1 MLQLRYLIDL
11 TLRQSVGRSFL
22 TERMWARLEPL
33 LPSEQDRM
41 GRPRLDNR
49 PIIEAILWKHR
60 TGAPWRDL
68 PEFFGLWNTVFTRFT
83 RWNRSG
89 VWQRV
94 LEALRGEADCE
105 SIMVDRTV
113 IPAYQHAD
121 GAEGGPTSKQ
131 WGVHAA
137 VSRLVST

>member
-1 MLQLRYLIDL
+1 M
-11 TLRQSVGRSFL
+11 GRTFL

-41 GRPRLDNR
+41 VRPRLDNR
-49 PIIEAILWKHR
+49 LIVEAIIWKHW

-68 PEFFGLWNTVFTRFT
+68 PEPFGPWNIVFTRFT

-113 IPAYQHAD
+113 IPSHQHAD
-121 GAEGGPTSKQ
+121 GAEGGPSSKQ

-137 VSRLVST
+137 VSRLMST